1 VDSLDAA
8 GGPRRGR
15 ESAFGTD
22 IGERSL
28 AERWRERVAY
38 P

>member
-1 VDSLDAA
+1 MRPADLDAA
-8 GGPRRGR
+8 ASLSA
-15 ESAFGTD
+15 SAFGTD